1 VLIHVI
7 SSNKWYQSLV
17 REMGKIGDGSKAVAG
32 GDDDDNKL
40 VVKEAGVTLRYPML
54 SENNYGVWAVK
65 MKIFMRAQ
73 GLWAAVVNKKGVDEK
88 MDQMALAAIVQAVP
102 EAVVMAISEKE
113 TAKEAWDA
121 LEEMNMGEE
130 RIKKARV
137 QTLKRELDGMY
148 MGDSEKINDF
158 ALKVT
163 TTVNEIR
170 ALGTKVEE
178 TAVVEK
184 LLHSVPDKFRPLIS
198 TIEQWGDVSA
208 MTVTETI
215 GRLRAFE
222 ESSKGRRRD
231 REGEPQLLFVDEEPR
246 LTRAEWEA
254 KVAEER
260 SGGGSNSSG
269 GTSEKKYRGKFDK
282 TKIDCRRCGEF
293 GHFVDECPAVKK
305 VVKGVAQLAVADEEP
320 TLL

>member
-1 VLIHVI
+1 LSFFSKVLSVVSCESARGALVI
-7 SSNKWYQSLV
+7 LINSNKWYQSLV

-32 GDDDDNKL
+32 GDHDDNKL

-73 GLWAAVVNKKGVDEK
+73 GVWAAVVNKKGVDEK
-88 MDQMALAAIVQAVP
+88 MDQMALATIVQAVP

-163 TTVNEIR
+163 TIVNEIR

-178 TAVVEK
+178 TVVVEK

-198 TIEQWGDVSA
+198 TIEQWGDVLA

-231 REGEPQLLFVDEEPR
+231 REGEPQLLFTDGEP
-246 LTRAEWEA
+246 
-254 KVAEER
+254 
-260 SGGGSNSSG
+260 
-269 GTSEKKYRGKFDK
+269 
-282 TKIDCRRCGEF
+282 
-293 GHFVDECPAVKK
+293 
-305 VVKGVAQLAVADEEP
+305 
-320 TLL
+320 